1 MPRKSHLIDAGDDT
15 KPQSVRAERGSS
27 AKGVGKKRKKGD
39 AVASK
44 IRKHIKGVVDVKRV
58 GTGVYEVAIA

>member
-1 MPRKSHLIDAGDDT
+1 MFIKSQIDGEYDSE
-15 KPQSVRAERGSS
+15 PQSVRAERGSS

-58 GTGVYEVAIA
+58 GTGVYEIAIA